1 MYGERLKEL
10 RKEKGLTQNDLA
22 KVLNVTQDSIS
33 LWEKNKRLPDTP
45 YIILLAKFF
54 GVSADYL
61 LGLEDETGAKTY
73 VSNSFNNCSNSGS
86 FKL

>member
-45 YIILLAKFF
+45 
-54 GVSADYL
+54 
-61 LGLEDETGAKTY
+61 
-73 VSNSFNNCSNSGS
+73 
-86 FKL
+86 